1 MTILNSGRI
10 NRRGFMATT
19 AGAALIAGLPLRAK
33 AAPSRGGHLRAA
45 IGHGQTT
52 DTLDPGTW
60 SNSFTTSL
68 GFAIHGRLTEVA
80 AIGVADENDRAVLP
94 VQHTLGCR
102 DIVGERGQ
110 RVLHDAHIIA
120 TRGQLII
127 DPAPPGSVGECTVDK
142 DDVRDGVGIDAEGDT
157 AGQGCG
163 GQGFQGIGHGRISF
177 VSWNTMLPLVVAP

>member
-52 DTLDPGTW
+52 DVLDPGTY

-68 GFAIHGRLTEVA
+68 AFAIHGRLTEVA
-80 AIGVADENDRAVLP
+80 ADGSLIPELAESWEASADASVWRFKLRSGVTFHSGKAL
-94 VQHTLGCR
+94 T
-102 DIVGERGQ
+102 
-110 RVLHDAHIIA
+110 
-120 TRGQLII
+120 
-127 DPAPPGSVGECTVDK
+127 
-142 DDVRDGVGIDAEGDT
+142 
-157 AGQGCG
+157 
-163 GQGFQGIGHGRISF
+163 
-177 VSWNTMLPLVVAP
+177 